1 MNPISRRLTFFF
13 MVFGLTLSVALPH
26 AGAASDK
33 GDAVAHRLHDLRG
46 ADRTRTTGS
55 RLPKTDLRRIR
66 EALTG
71 LSDPV
76 AAPSENRVGRV
87 GALDAAGGSAAGF
100 RVRFDRRTGIPVFL
114 KLKTPRRGPTPRAYS
129 PARSRNKAVH
139 FLVENR
145 DLLKLAD
152 PASELI
158 PQRQWRDDAGM
169 VHIRYRQ
176 TFRNIPLWGREAA
189 LHLDAAGDVFLFQGG
204 HAPTPETVETT
215 PILSPDAAVDI
226 VRERLGMTGDG
237 IEPPDVERVI
247 HTDPNGNHRLAY
259 KVETFPALDRRWR
272 YFVDART
279 GAVLG
284 RNSRVASELA
294 TAGDDDLIGEAERF
308 TVWRE
313 DGNYFLVDPTVPLD
327 DPPYD
332 PVPAIRSKGNT
343 YVFDARNGD
352 GDIHLITSD
361 RRDGGWDPAGVS
373 VANHIAAFHD
383 YYRRTFGRNGLDD
396 ANLNYLAVVH
406 LLEDYSN
413 AFWNGKFVVFG
424 DGDGRTFGPLAAGLD
439 IAAHELQ
446 HGVTQFSTGLI
457 YENQSGALTEAL
469 SDIFACMV
477 DRDDWTMGEDVVL
490 TAPGYLRNL
499 ADPSQGLT
507 PLPTRMSEYRNL
519 PNTESGDWGGVHV
532 NMSIPARAAYLMA
545 EGLTAEGLG
554 TGIGRSKTERIFYRA
569 MTTYLQAAS
578 RFLDA
583 RFATLQAAEDLY
595 GPDSPEV
602 AAAAA
607 AWDAVEVFDDAVNA
621 PADSTHTP
629 AMHVDG
635 QDLMLYLSPAAP
647 DVYALHFQSIPR
659 PFTGYDPSLDSA
671 ILNRVPALRTR
682 PAAVTLAEGTLFFYV
697 GIDGNLY
704 GVLPDGGD
712 HRQLTTT
719 GDIFSFTISPR
730 GRFFAYTSIFPEDNN
745 IYVGDLD
752 ADTLTE
758 YPVRPPTDLPPGQ
771 EGGINT
777 ILFADSLAFDY
788 TGNRIVFD
796 ALNCID
802 TAADP
807 CSIDSGHR
815 YWSIGILE
823 LTEGAFEF
831 PFTNQDTDINVA
843 YPAFAYNNDFV
854 IVMDEIDETAAAS
867 GGPIRSRVT
876 TLNRLTRTRQVVADP
891 APDTESEAVYGVP
904 SFWGGDDNVTIQATF
919 GLDSF
924 AYRVPVTD
932 DWSGTPSE
940 ADRLNPNPIA
950 MPLMHRAGT
959 RDLSDD
965 IQADPAAV
973 DFGTASPGQTLAR
986 DIALTNTG
994 NRDIEIRNIAV
1005 TGSAAFA
1012 HNGVNVRLP
1021 WNQSVAFQVFF
1032 TPAGPGTY
1040 DGAVVVT
1047 TNTGAAQIRIPL
1059 SGRTASDGYGD
1070 SLPPETDSEVG
1081 GGGGCFMGIAEKGWR
1096 PW

>member
-1 MNPISRRLTFFF
+1 MNPIARRSTLFF
-13 MVFGLTLSVALPH
+13 MILGLTLCLVLPH
-26 AGAASDK
+26 VEAASDK
-33 GDAVAHRLHDLRG
+33 KNAVARKLHDLRRT
-46 ADRTRTTGS
+46 DRARTGS
-55 RLPKTDLRRIR
+55 RLPEADFRRIR

-71 LSDPV
+71 LSDGV
-76 AAPSENRVGRV
+76 AAPAGNRVRRI
-87 GALDAAGGSAAGF
+87 GALDASGESAAGF

-114 KLKTPRRGPTPRAYS
+114 KLKTPRRGPTPRFYS
-129 PARSRNKAVH
+129 PARSRDKAAR
-139 FLVENR
+139 FLIDNR

-152 PASELI
+152 PASELV
-158 PQRQWRDDAGM
+158 PRRQWRDRAGM

-176 TFRNIPLWGREAA
+176 TFRDIPLWGREAA
-189 LHLDAAGDVFLFQGG
+189 VHMDAAGDVFLFQGG
-204 HAPTPETVETT
+204 HAPTPQTVETT
-215 PILSPDAAVDI
+215 PVLSPDSAVDI
-226 VRERLGMTGDG
+226 VRERVGMTGDG
-237 IEPPDVERVI
+237 IEPPGVGRVI

-259 KVETFPALDRRWR
+259 KVEIFPALDRRWR

-279 GAVLG
+279 GEILS
-284 RNSRVASELA
+284 RNSRVATELA
-294 TAGDDDLIGEAERF
+294 AASGDDLIGETERF

-313 DGNYFLVDPTVPLD
+313 DGDYFLVDPTVPLD

-352 GDIHLITSD
+352 SDLYFIASD

-373 VANHIAAFHD
+373 AADHIAAFHA
-383 YYRRTFGRNGLDD
+383 YYRNTFGRNGLDD
-396 ANLNYLAVVH
+396 GNLNYLAVVH
-406 LLEDYSN
+406 LLADYPN

-424 DGDGRTFGPLAAGLD
+424 DGDGRTFGSLAAGLD

-477 DRDDWTMGEDVVL
+477 DRDDWTVGEDVVL

-519 PNTESGDWGGVHV
+519 PNTESGDWGGVHI

-545 EGLTAEGLG
+545 EGLTVEGLG
-554 TGIGRSKTERIFYRA
+554 TGIGRSKTEQIFYRA

-578 RFLDA
+578 RFLEA
-583 RFATLQAAEDLY
+583 RFATVQAAEDLY
-595 GPDSPEV
+595 GPGSPEV
-602 AAAAA
+602 AAVHD

-621 PADSTHTP
+621 PGDPTPTP
-629 AMHVDG
+629 AIPVDG
-635 QDLMLYLSPAAP
+635 RDLMLYLSPAAP
-647 DVYALHFQSIPR
+647 DVYALHFQSMPR

-671 ILNRVPALRTR
+671 VLNRVPALGTR

-712 HRQLTTT
+712 HRQLTAT
-719 GDIFSFTISPR
+719 GDIFSFAISPR
-730 GRFFAYTSIFPEDNN
+730 GRFFAYTSIFPEDSN
-745 IYVGDLD
+745 IYVGDLE

-771 EGGINT
+771 EGGIDT
-777 ILFADSLAFDY
+777 ILFADALAFDY

-796 ALNCID
+796 ALNCIN

-807 CSIDSGHR
+807 CGVDSGHR

-831 PFTNQDTDINVA
+831 PFTNQDPDIDVA

-854 IVMDEIDETAAAS
+854 IVMDEIDRTGAAS
-867 GGPIRSRVT
+867 GGPVRSRVA

-891 APDTESEAVYGVP
+891 DPNTEDEAVYGVP
-904 SFWGGDDNVTIQATF
+904 SFWGGDDNVAIQATF
-919 GLDSF
+919 GPETF
-924 AYRVPVTD
+924 AYRVPVTA
-932 DWSGTPSE
+932 DWSGRPSE
-940 ADRLNPNPIA
+940 ADLLNPNPAA
-950 MPLMHRAGT
+950 MPLMHRAGV
-959 RDLSDD
+959 RDLSGE
-965 IQADPAAV
+965 IRADPAAL
-973 DFGTASPGQTLAR
+973 DFGTAAPGETRVR
-986 DIALTNTG
+986 DLTLTNPG
-994 NRDIEIRNIAV
+994 SRDIEIRDIAV
-1005 TGSAAFA
+1005 TGSAAFT
-1012 HNGVNVRLP
+1012 HNGVNTRLP
-1021 WNQSVAFQVFF
+1021 RNQSVVFQVFF
-1032 TPAGPGTY
+1032 TPSDAGSFSGTLV
-1040 DGAVVVT
+1040 AAN
-1047 TNTGAAQIRIPL
+1047 NTDAAQVEIPL
-1059 SGRTASDGYGD
+1059 SGRTAPEGDGDG
-1070 SLPPETDSEVG
+1070 LPPDTDSDDG
-1081 GGGGCFMGIAEKGWR
+1081 GGGGCFIGVSKTGWR